1 MPETGRGR
9 LTALFQVGVSLR
21 CCNLLEHSLH
31 LASLRPHEERTP
43 ILQAMDR
50 DGNGKLDAAE
60 FRDAM
65 KQLGMQNLTGTT
77 VSTIFEAMD
86 IHGAITM
93 EDFLQI
99 VEVPHLE
106 LNLSIGSLAQAET

>member
-1 MPETGRGR
+1 MKT
-9 LTALFQVGVSLR
+9 S
-21 CCNLLEHSLH
+21 C
-31 LASLRPHEERTP
+31 P

-86 IHGAITM
+86 IHGFITM
-93 EDFLQI
+93 DDFLQI
-99 VEVPHLE
+99 VEVPLLE
-106 LNLSIGSLAQAET
+106 LNLSIRSIAQLS

>member
-1 MPETGRGR
+1 MKT
-9 LTALFQVGVSLR
+9 
-21 CCNLLEHSLH
+21 
-31 LASLRPHEERTP
+31 RTP

-106 LNLSIGSLAQAET
+106 LNPGFGSMAQLS

>member
-1 MPETGRGR
+1 MKT
-9 LTALFQVGVSLR
+9 S
-21 CCNLLEHSLH
+21 C
-31 LASLRPHEERTP
+31 P

-86 IHGAITM
+86 IHGFITM
-93 EDFLQI
+93 DDFLQI
-99 VEVPHLE
+99 VEVPLLE
-106 LNLSIGSLAQAET
+106 LNLSIRGIAQLS